1 MSKIRYTILN
11 NNMGEFLVREARQTY
26 TGVRWITIEN
36 TIAMFNTLQEAQ
48 KKYPTATLTDLGEVW
63 WDSLTKKENSPS
75 IWHISKLLIYID
87 NH

>member
-1 MSKIRYTILN
+1 
-11 NNMGEFLVREARQTY
+11 MGEFLVREARQTH

-75 IWHISKLLIYID
+75 I
-87 NH
+87 